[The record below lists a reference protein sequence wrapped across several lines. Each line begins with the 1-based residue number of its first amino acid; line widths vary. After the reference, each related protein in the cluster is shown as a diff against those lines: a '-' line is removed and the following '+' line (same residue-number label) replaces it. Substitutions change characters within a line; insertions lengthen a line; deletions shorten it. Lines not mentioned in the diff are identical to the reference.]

1 MKKSP
6 IQVVKEKYGN
16 KSDLV
21 AKVMPLL
28 SVPEGESIEE
38 FTARITKASNRQLLR
53 LLASEE
59 RVRKDFE
66 SKDGLVAAIVKFKFP
81 FKGNP
86 AYAAKLSRF
95 TSSRLLDL
103 HDSLRKAAARA

>member
-1 MKKSP
+1 MKKTP
-6 IQVVKEKYGN
+6 LQVVKEKYGT
-16 KSDLV
+16 KADLV
-21 AKVMPLL
+21 TKVMPLL
-28 SVPEGESIEE
+28 SVPEGESTEE
-38 FTARITKASNRQLLR
+38 FTARITKTSNKQLLR

-59 RVRKDFE
+59 RVRKDFG

-103 HDSLRKAAARA
+103 HDSLRKAAAKV